1 MKVCYLPLLL
11 ILTTLHPPASSWNV
25 LFVSVFSSGSHQT
38 VSGPLANILLKHGH
52 HVTYMST
59 NIPGYL
65 SNEAEKLKIPD
76 CEALVN
82 GFGSGRNETAEPDSA
97 MGRFR
102 KVVNKL
108 DKSLGACERFYNEPN
123 VQKLMNSG
131 RKFDLFLTFS
141 IYYEVCALGLA
152 HHLGIANS
160 VLHVTAPYLLPLHIT
175 ALGLPLQPSSV
186 KIDDILLKGKDH
198 DHVTSSVSARV
209 LNILQRNLFDL
220 LHKSAVN
227 WYIEPVL
234 YEKIPGYPGYKETY
248 KTVKMMLMNIHY
260 HPLVDGPTP
269 FGPGVLAL
277 GGSLCTEY
285 DEKEVAS
292 YEGLAEFMESSTNGF
307 IFMSFG
313 SVQMD
318 IPRREQ
324 QKWLEAFAG
333 LPYKVIW
340 KQNRMKDLP
349 SNVKLFNWLPQQ
361 SIFQHPN
368 FKLFITHGGH
378 ASKTEIACAGK
389 PMLVVP
395 QFAKDQFYN
404 AVRTAEIGVGDHV
417 LDLAGTSVEVIR
429 EKILNLTDGRYDKT
443 LQTVR
448 RQMIA
453 TKLTEGQIVGYL
465 DAVVSGNTFLPG
477 YQAWYE
483 YLYLDI
489 LFMPVVFILAVH
501 LILKKRKK

>member
-1 MKVCYLPLLL
+1 M
-11 ILTTLHPPASSWNV
+11 
-25 LFVSVFSSGSHQT
+25 
-38 VSGPLANILLKHGH
+38 
-52 HVTYMST
+52 TYMST

-65 SNEAEKLKIPD
+65 SNKAEKLKIPD

-82 GFGSGRNETAEPDSA
+82 GFGSGRNASAEPDSM
-97 MGRFR
+97 MG
-102 KVVNKL
+102 KVGKVLNKL

-123 VQKLMNSG
+123 VQKLMKSG
-131 RKFDLFLTFS
+131 RKFDLFFTFS

-152 HHLGIANS
+152 HHLGITNS
-160 VLHVTAPYLLPLHIT
+160 VLHVTAPYVLPFHIT
-175 ALGLPLQPSSV
+175 GLGLPLQASSV

-198 DHVTSSVSARV
+198 DQVISSVSARV
-209 LNILQRNLFDL
+209 LNILQRNLLDF
-220 LHKSAVN
+220 LHKAAVN

-234 YEKIPGYPGYKETY
+234 YKNIPGYPGYKETY

-269 FGPGVLAL
+269 FGPGMLAL

-285 DEKEVAS
+285 NEEEVAK
-292 YEGLAEFMESSTNGF
+292 YEGLAEFMDSSTNGF

-318 IPRREQ
+318 IPKTEQ
-324 QKWLEAFAG
+324 RKWLEAFAG

-340 KQNRMKDLP
+340 KQNEIKDLP
-349 SNVKLFNWLPQQ
+349 PNVKLFNWLPQQ

-404 AVRTAEIGVGDHV
+404 AVRTAEIGVGDNV
-417 LDLAGTSVEVIR
+417 LDLAGTPVEVIQ

-448 RQMIA
+448 RQMLA
-453 TKLTEGQIVGYL
+453 TKLTEGQILGYL

-477 YQAWYE
+477 YQPWYE

-489 LFMPVVFILAVH
+489 LFLPALFILAAVFVH
-501 LILKKRKK
+501 KRRK